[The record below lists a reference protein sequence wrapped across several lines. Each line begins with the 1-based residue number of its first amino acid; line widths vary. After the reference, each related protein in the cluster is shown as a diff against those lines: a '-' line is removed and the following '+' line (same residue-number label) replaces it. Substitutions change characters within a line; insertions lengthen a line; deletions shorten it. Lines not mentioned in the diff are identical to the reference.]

1 MSLRDTYEEYRGRIR
16 FSDMDLASRAVA
28 LLWLEKFEGRVFRI
42 CFPQV
47 HAESLKRDIS
57 EVINQAFMEGYILA
71 RSAHE
76 TGTSPVVYSDP
87 ETAGSVEEKVIRMTC
102 YYEEA
107 DIGTSSILEEL
118 PGVESVANLIVMNIA
133 QSPLFQWVEERELL
147 KLNLEYALKAGYL
160 LALFERRVQ
169 RERA

>member
-1 MSLRDTYEEYRGRIR
+1 MGLRDDFEDYRGKIR
-16 FSDMDLASRAVA
+16 FSEMDLASRAMA
-28 LLWLEKFEGRVFRI
+28 MLWLEKFEGRVFRI

-47 HAESLKRDIS
+47 HAESLKQDIS
-57 EVINQAFMEGYILA
+57 EVINQAFMEGYVLA
-71 RSAHE
+71 RTAHG
-76 TGTSPVVYSDP
+76 TGTAPVIYTDP
-87 ETAGSVEEKVIRMTC
+87 EVAGSVEEKVIRMTS

-118 PGVESVANLIVMNIA
+118 PGVESVANLIALNIA

-160 LALFERRVQ
+160 LAIFERRVQ
-169 RERA
+169 REKD